1 MRPEKLIISAFGPYA
16 DKTEIDF
23 SKLGEGGLYL
33 ITGDTGAGKTTIF
46 DAITYALYG
55 RASGEVR
62 DPAMFRSK
70 YAEPSTET
78 FVELIFSY
86 QGKTYQIL
94 RKPEYMAPK
103 KRGKG
108 LTLRKAE
115 AQLIYPDERQPVTK
129 AKEVT
134 LAVEQLL
141 GLSYEQFTQIAMI
154 AQGDFQK
161 LLLAGTAQRGE
172 IFRQIFHTGLYQQIQ
187 MKLKDASIAQY
198 KEYDEMRRSIAQ
210 YLDGVKTETAS
221 SQEAEEFKDLK
232 KAKFEGALERSL
244 ELLKQF
250 LESGKIQEKELQEE
264 EDVLERKMRKAE
276 EIQNLAA
283 QKRNLELK
291 KKKAEKQL
299 EELFPQLQLAAE
311 ELEKYKDADHRCEKL
326 GIQIREKEEKLKKY
340 QELEKTEKELKIT
353 KGKLEESRG
362 KKEENILK
370 EQLLQK
376 KAEEEKRYLETL
388 ADAGEQLQKYK
399 FEYDKLDSKKQSY
412 DSCLLTEKKIKKE
425 QEQVEGWL
433 EEISCKETKQ
443 KEELEQRKKEKA
455 QLDSAELELQ
465 KAQTKRD
472 TWNRKQKELEE
483 LLALVKVFQGAYNA
497 TKEQQEKYKISIE
510 KVQKQREVY
519 QKLFQSFLDAQ
530 AGLLAQELKE
540 GCPCPVCGSF
550 EHPRPGILPKGQVVD
565 QEILDREKQKLDRLE
580 NDANT
585 QSVEA
590 GKRKERQKTL
600 WHQIQREAQE
610 LLHETEWKKLIP
622 LLKEKQDQ
630 CEKQLA
636 DSEEEI
642 RIAIER
648 KKKKNETE
656 TWIEKL
662 ETEIVQLQEEKNQC
676 DRKQAGLQTRDVENK
691 KQQQITAEE
700 IRKLIQKSLV
710 AGNGEVTD
718 NTAAGFERQIQDML
732 SCLLEKIG
740 EKEKEAKEKQDLE
753 KKLTDQEI
761 TRKEL
766 EKTINEAAQ
775 EIVRL
780 ETEGKNKALKVDDL
794 KKELGEGGK
803 ESLEKEI
810 KEQKKQYEDLK
821 EKSRTV
827 QRKVQEIQAEK
838 ERITAVIKNFEEQQ
852 KEIGEVRE
860 EEAREQ
866 YLSFKEKK
874 TELSEKRKA
883 FFSIQK
889 GNEEI
894 FQKVRTRQTE
904 MTVAEKEYVWMKN
917 LSDTANGKLNG
928 KAKIELETY
937 IQMAYF
943 DRILRRAN
951 LRLLTMSSGQ
961 YELKRQEQSENRK
974 EKAGLDLN
982 VIDHYN
988 GTERSVK
995 TLSGGE
1001 SFQASLSLALGLS
1014 DEIQACAGGIRLDSM
1029 FVDEG
1034 FGSLDEESLEQA
1046 LKALTS
1052 LADGKRL
1059 VGIISHVSE
1068 LKERIENKIIVTKKC
1083 GGDSVGSSIKIQ

>member
-676 DRKQAGLQTRDVENK
+676 DRKQAGLQTKETENK
-691 KQQQITAEE
+691 KQRQIIAEE
-700 IRKLIQKSLV
+700 LRKLLQERQV
-710 AGNGEVTD
+710 TGNGEVTE
-718 NTAAGFERQIQDML
+718 NITAGFEKQMQDML